1 MKHSKNIPVLPV
13 RDTVI
18 FPGIIMPVS
27 VGRKKTL
34 AAVDAA
40 KASDNWIL
48 LVTRKTEDD
57 KDCSPEDLYHVGT
70 LCKIE
75 KIKGTHESGYTV
87 LVRGESRQ
95 TLSHLQEQ
103 NGYITADAETLIDKA
118 GLDEGVEKALVQS
131 LKLMAK
137 EILNL
142 LPSDTSRLTELL
154 EGLDDLSHLSFLC
167 AANLEITRHKKQELL
182 ETESVKERVL
192 ALLELMQSQKDSL
205 TIQSDIRDRL
215 SKKMN
220 RVQRETILRE
230 HLRAI
235 KEELGE
241 SKEEEQD
248 ELRTKIQKASM
259 PKEVE
264 KIALEELNRLE
275 AMGPSSSES
284 HVIRT
289 YLDYLIAMPWIHKEA
304 NNIDIDFARKT
315 LDEDHYG
322 LDKVKKRIIEHLATM
337 KLTSGAKAPI
347 LLLVGPPG
355 VGKTS
360 IAQSIAK
367 SLGRKFVRASLGGV
381 RDEAEIR
388 GHRRTYV
395 GAMPGRIVQA
405 IRRAGETNPVFLL
418 DEIDKLSTGYG
429 GDPSAALLEVLD
441 PEQNTTFSDHYLDVS
456 YDLSKVFFV
465 TTANSLD
472 SIPAPLRDRM
482 EVIEVNGYTTG
493 EKLHIAKNHLLPKE
507 LKDHGITKE
516 KLKVSDAA
524 LIRVIHN
531 HTREAGVRELKR
543 LLAALS
549 RAMSEKILKSQPLE
563 YFQLEPKDIEEI
575 LGPDRFIHEVAEKAS
590 APGVVTGLAW
600 TPQGGE
606 ILFIESSLMP
616 GEGKLILTGSLGDVM
631 KESAQIA
638 LSLVRANL
646 PTLVP
651 GFEYVKKDLHIHVPS
666 GAIPKDGPSAG
677 VALFTTIAS
686 LFMGKGIDPRIAMTG
701 EITLRGAIMPVGG
714 IKEKVTAAHRAG
726 IERVILPK
734 RNEKDLRDVPDE
746 VKTQLKIE
754 YVENVTQLLES
765 LFDKAP
771 QLIDVNQV
779 EVTRQ
784 RQLQ

>member
-1 MKHSKNIPVLPV
+1 MKNLNEIPVLPV
-13 RDTVI
+13 RDTVV
-18 FPGIIMPVS
+18 FPGILIPIS

-40 KASDNWIL
+40 KNSDNWIL
-48 LVTRKTEDD
+48 LVARKTEDE
-57 KDCSPEDLYHVGT
+57 KESTPEDLYKVGT

-75 KIKGTHESGYTV
+75 KIKGTHETGYSV
-87 LVRGESRQ
+87 LVRGENRQ
-95 TLSHLQEQ
+95 AVLNYQEQ
-103 NGYITADAETLIDKA
+103 KGYISAKIEERQDIHTIEK
-118 GLDEGVEKALVQS
+118 GVETALIQS
-131 LKLMAK
+131 LKIMAK
-137 EILNL
+137 EILKL
-142 LPSDTSRLTELL
+142 LPADTTRLAELV

-167 AANLEITRHKKQELL
+167 AANLEITRQKKQELL
-182 ETESVKERVL
+182 ELDSLKERVL
-192 ALLELMQSQKDSL
+192 LLLELMQSQKDAL
-205 TIQSDIRDRL
+205 KIQSDIRERL

-220 RVQRETILRE
+220 RVQREAILRE

-241 SKEEEQD
+241 GKEESED
-248 ELRTKIQKASM
+248 EIRDRILKASM
-259 PKEVE
+259 PAEVE
-264 KIALEELNRLE
+264 KVALEELDRLE
-275 AMGPSSSES
+275 GMGPSSSES

-289 YLDYLIAMPWIHKEA
+289 YLEYLIAMPWVHSKQQE
-304 NNIDIDFARKT
+304 IDIDLARKT

-322 LDKVKKRIIEHLATM
+322 LQKVKKRIIEHLATM
-337 KLTSGAKAPI
+337 KLTSGGKAPI

-367 SLGRKFVRASLGGV
+367 ALGRSFIRASLGGV
-381 RDEAEIR
+381 RDEADVR

-395 GAMPGRIVQA
+395 GAMPGRIIQG
-405 IRRAGETNPVFLL
+405 IKRAKSTDPVFLL
-418 DEIDKLSTGYG
+418 DEIDKLSLGYS
-429 GDPSAALLEVLD
+429 GDPASALLEVLD
-441 PEQNTTFSDHYLDVS
+441 PEQNSTFSDHYLDVP

-472 SIPAPLRDRM
+472 TISPPLRDRM
-482 EVIEVNGYTTG
+482 EVIEVTGYTTG

-507 LKDHGITKE
+507 WKDHGITPE
-516 KLKVSDAA
+516 KLKLSDAA
-524 LIRVIHN
+524 LMKLIQS

-543 LLAALS
+543 LLASIA
-549 RAMSEKILKSQPLE
+549 RAMTEKILKSQE
-563 YFQLEPKDIEEI
+563 NEFFQLEPKDIEEI
-575 LGPDRFIHEVAEKAS
+575 LGPDKFVYEVAEKIS
-590 APGVVTGLAW
+590 SPGVVTGLAW

-616 GEGKLILTGSLGDVM
+616 GEGKLLLTGSLGDVM

-638 LSLVRANL
+638 LSLVRTNL

-677 VALFTTIAS
+677 VALFSTIAS
-686 LFMGKGIDPRIAMTG
+686 LFMQKGIDPRIAMTG
-701 EITLRGAIMPVGG
+701 EVTLRGAVMPVGG

-734 RNEKDLRDVPDE
+734 RNEKDLRDVPEE
-746 VKTQLKIE
+746 VREQLKIDF
-754 YVENVTQLLES
+754 VENVSELMKLLFGETQN
-765 LFDKAP
+765 K
-771 QLIDVNQV
+771 IDVNHI
-779 EVTRQ
+779 EVARQ
-784 RQLQ
+784 PQLQ